1 MDEKTK
7 KTADLIV
14 YGKIYTA
21 DSKRSLAQAMA
32 VTDGKVI
39 YVGDRAGAERY
50 AGENTQVIEH
60 DKGLVIPGMTEGHA
74 HISSTTEIVYGVSL
88 ANKESIDDYVTAI
101 KDYMAS
107 HPDEK
112 VVSGSGFENGVFG
125 SLGPTA
131 DILDDISTDV
141 PMVMISE
148 DHHSYWV
155 NSKAME
161 LVGIDE
167 TTAEVP
173 NGVIVRYP
181 GTSRP
186 TGWFKEMAGNLF
198 SAVLP
203 EMTADNF
210 AHAIECY
217 QDIALSNG
225 VTIAFEPMFDKKQN
239 YDRRF
244 AGYAKLN
251 SEGKLKVTFRVGY
264 TLEPVDDEDY
274 VFAELSKYHE
284 KFRYVPKIQVN
295 TLKIFADGVVEGH
308 TAFLRDDYADA
319 PGDKGEPMLSQERT
333 NAAVKRAL
341 DAGYDVH
348 AHAIGDAAI
357 DEVLN
362 AYEYGQTETDRDYR
376 NAITHLQVMVPE
388 HVDRMKSL
396 GVVAVTNPYWHFR
409 NSVYYDTLEKP
420 FLGEERASKEYYMRS
435 ITDAGIVTSCASD
448 FPVTVPPRTMDALH
462 LMVNR
467 KQPGHPEMEEM
478 GTGETI
484 SVEDGLQVL
493 TYGGAYQNRLEK
505 TKGSLEAGKDA
516 DFVLLDSDVLTIL
529 KEDIYKT
536 QVTATYIGGEKVW
549 SLGTEVPDPA

>member
-1 MDEKTK
+1 MDETTK
-7 KTADLIV
+7 MTADLIV

-32 VTDGKVI
+32 VADGKII
-39 YVGDRAGAERY
+39 YVGDRAGSERY

-60 DKGLVIPGMTEGHA
+60 DKGLVIPGMTEVHA

-88 ANKESIDDYVTAI
+88 ANKESTDDYVTAI

-225 VTIAFEPMFDKKQN
+225 ITIAFEPMFDKKQN

-274 VFAELSKYHE
+274 VFAELAKYHE

-319 PGDKGEPMLSQERT
+319 PRDKGEPMLSQERT

-409 NSVYYDTLEKP
+409 NRVYYDTLEKP

-478 GTGETI
+478 GAGETI

-516 DFVLLDSDVLTIL
+516 DFVLLDSDVLTIP

-536 QVTATYIGGEKVW
+536 QVTATYICGEKVW
-549 SLGTEVPDPA
+549 A

>member
-1 MDEKTK
+1 MNDKTEIK
-7 KTADLIV
+7 ADLIV

-21 DSKRSLAQAMA
+21 DKDRSIAEAIA
-32 VTDGKVI
+32 VSDGKII
-39 YVGDRAGAERY
+39 YVGDRAGAEKY
-50 AGENTQVIEH
+50 ADDSTQVIEH
-60 DKGLVIPGMTEGHA
+60 DEGLVIPGMTEGHA

-88 ANKESIDDYVTAI
+88 ANKESVDDYVAAI

-112 VVSGSGFENGVFG
+112 VVSGSGFENGIFG
-125 SLGPTA
+125 AQGPIA
-131 DILDDISTDV
+131 DILDAISTDV

-161 LVGIDE
+161 LVGVDE
-167 TTAEVP
+167 TTDDVP

-181 GTSRP
+181 GTGKP

-210 AHAIECY
+210 AHAIEYY

-244 AGYAKLN
+244 EGYARLN
-251 SEGKLKVTFRVGY
+251 REGKLKLTFRVGY
-264 TLEPVDDEDY
+264 TLEPADDEEH
-274 VFAELSKYHE
+274 VFAELDKYHE
-284 KFRYVPKIQVN
+284 KFKYSPKIQVN

-341 DAGYDVH
+341 DSGYDIH

-357 DEVLN
+357 DEILN
-362 AYEYGQTETDRDYR
+362 AYEYGQSEAGRDYR

-388 HVDRMKSL
+388 HVDRMKKL
-396 GVVAVTNPYWHFR
+396 RVVAVTNPYWHFR
-409 NSVYYDTLEKP
+409 NSVYYDTLELP
-420 FLGEERASKEYYMRS
+420 YLGEDRASKEYYMRS
-435 ITDAGIVTSCASD
+435 ITDAGIIASCASD

-467 KQPGHPEMEEM
+467 KQPEHPEMEEM
-478 GTGETI
+478 GDGETI

-505 TKGSLEAGKDA
+505 TKGSIELGKDA
-516 DFVLLDSDVLTIL
+516 DFVLLDTDVLTIP
-529 KEDIYKT
+529 KEEIYKT

-549 SLGTEVPDPA
+549 SK

>member
-1 MDEKTK
+1 MNDKTEIK
-7 KTADLIV
+7 ADLIV

-21 DSKRSLAQAMA
+21 DKDRSIAEAMA
-32 VTDGKVI
+32 VSDGRII
-39 YVGDRAGAERY
+39 YVGDRAGAENY
-50 AGENTQVIEH
+50 ADDSTQIIEH

-88 ANKESIDDYVTAI
+88 ANKESVDDYVTAI
-101 KDYMAS
+101 KDYMVS

-125 SLGPTA
+125 SQGPTA
-131 DILDDISTDV
+131 DILDAISKDV

-161 LVGIDE
+161 LAGVDE
-167 TTAEVP
+167 TTEEVP

-181 GTSRP
+181 GTRKP

-210 AHAIECY
+210 AHAIEYY

-244 AGYAKLN
+244 EGYAKLN
-251 SEGKLKVTFRVGY
+251 RDGKLKVTFRVGY
-264 TLEPVDDEDY
+264 TLEPADDEEY
-274 VFAELSKYHE
+274 VFAELDKYHE
-284 KFRYVPKIQVN
+284 KFRYSPKIQVN

-341 DAGYDVH
+341 ESGYDIH

-362 AYEYGQTETDRDYR
+362 AFEYGQTEAGRDYR

-388 HVDRMKSL
+388 HVDRMKKL

-409 NSVYYDTLEKP
+409 NSVYYDTLELP
-420 FLGEERASKEYYMRS
+420 YLGEERAANEYYMRS
-435 ITDAGIVTSCASD
+435 ITDAGITASCASD

-462 LMVNR
+462 IMVNR
-467 KQPGHPEMEEM
+467 KQPGHPEMDEM
-478 GTGETI
+478 GAGETI

-493 TYGGAYQNRLEK
+493 TYGGAYQNRLEE
-505 TKGSLEAGKDA
+505 TKGAIEPGKDA
-516 DFVLLDSDVLTIL
+516 DFVLLDTDVLTIP
-529 KEDIYKT
+529 KEDIYKA
-536 QVTATYIGGEKVW
+536 QVTATYIGGEKAW
-549 SLGTEVPDPA
+549 PAS